1 MRPKKTPPD
10 PAQAEKIFA
19 EQRRDAELRQ
29 KGYRERALALLSH
42 VCASCGREFSG
53 KRLSEL
59 TVHHKDH
66 NHQNNPSDGSNWEL
80 LCIYCHDHEHE
91 KYQLKGLVDG
101 SAPVTGPERSAIGN
115 PFANLDSLLKEKK
128 EDTGAD
134 KTKNATKQNPPDQT
148 ESRNVP

>member
-10 PAQAEKIFA
+10 PEKREQILAEI
-19 EQRRDAELRQ
+19 QRETERRQ
-29 KGYRERALALLSH
+29 KGYRERALALFPH

-91 KYQLKGLVDG
+91 KYLLKGLVDG
-101 SAPVTGPERSAIGN
+101 SAPAAEPAQSGIGN
-115 PFANLDSLLKEKK
+115 PFANLDNLLKARGDDGNPREKESSAK
-128 EDTGAD
+128 DATADEPGAGETG
-134 KTKNATKQNPPDQT
+134 
-148 ESRNVP
+148 